1 MKLKP
6 NERFPTK
13 KFIFK
18 TDSKVLITMVGLNFA
33 SMRLLRSGLALNTSL
48 KSPSNFFKFYR
59 LCSTSSS
66 LVERAKLQ
74 NRIKS
79 SSKVCDEQV
88 YSFFLKEPFSRLML
102 YFTILQAISGGGGLN
117 EHSSFIKNFEKVLE
131 IVEY

>member
-1 MKLKP
+1 LILCFNLCVRYKWLVVKLKP

-33 SMRLLRSGLALNTSL
+33 SIRLLRSGLALNTSL
-48 KSPSNFFKFYR
+48 TSPSNFFKVYR

-79 SSKVCDEQV
+79 SSKVCYEQV
-88 YSFFLKEPFSRLML
+88 YSFFLKEPFSRL
-102 YFTILQAISGGGGLN
+102 YVIFYHFTSHFGRGR
-117 EHSSFIKNFEKVLE
+117 FKWT
-131 IVEY
+131 